1 VKISHNIA
9 VSTAIRST
17 VCSAIDP
24 NQHNKP
30 HFSQLNPANRSEKST
45 EANQIWMEWRNANL
59 LPHPPGTPS
68 KAIMADVQPRL
79 HDQFGRHIS
88 YVRLSLTDR
97 CDMRCRYCMAEDMAF
112 LPRSEI
118 LSLEEIVI
126 LAEKFVERGVK
137 RIRLTGG
144 EPLARRGAVDVA
156 TQIGRLLGRGLD
168 ELTLTTN
175 ATRLAEHAAGLHA
188 AGIKRINISL
198 DTRDPE
204 KFRYITRTGDLPR
217 VLDGIEAAKTVGF
230 AIKINMVA
238 LKGLNDDEIAP
249 MLAWCVDQG
258 FDLSLIETMPLGAID
273 DDRVDRFL
281 PLTEIKAK
289 LDAQFTLVPATY
301 KTGGPARYWSIAG
314 TDSRLG
320 LISPLT
326 HNFCESCNRIRV
338 SASGQLY
345 MCLGHDDHV
354 DLRAALR
361 GHDPGAVDAAV
372 DRALGRKPRAHDFH
386 LETPATMRHMNV
398 TGG

>member
-1 VKISHNIA
+1 
-9 VSTAIRST
+9 
-17 VCSAIDP
+17 
-24 NQHNKP
+24 
-30 HFSQLNPANRSEKST
+30 
-45 EANQIWMEWRNANL
+45 
-59 LPHPPGTPS
+59 
-68 KAIMADVQPRL
+68 MADVMPSL
-79 HDQFGRHIS
+79 SDQFGRHIS

-97 CDMRCRYCMAEDMAF
+97 CDMRCRYCMAEDMVF
-112 LPRSEI
+112 LPRAEI
-118 LSLEEIVI
+118 LSLEEIFV
-126 LAEKFVERGVK
+126 LATKFVDRGVK

-156 TQIGRLLGRGLD
+156 TKIGTLIGLGLD

-175 ATRLAEHAAGLHA
+175 ATRLAECADGLRS

-204 KFRYITRTGDLPR
+204 KFRHVTRTGDLAR
-217 VLDGIEAAKTVGF
+217 VLGGIAAAKSAGF

-238 LKGLNDDEIAP
+238 LKGINDDEIAP
-249 MLAWCVDQG
+249 MLAWCGEEG
-258 FDLSLIETMPLGAID
+258 FDLSLIETMPLGMID

-281 PLTEIKAK
+281 PLTKVKDA
-289 LDAQFTLVPATY
+289 LDAQFSLIPATY
-301 KTGGPARYWSIAG
+301 KTGGPARYWSVGG
-314 TDSRLG
+314 TNSKLG

-326 HNFCESCNRIRV
+326 QNFCEGCNRIRV

-361 GHDPGAVDAAV
+361 GDDPDAVDAAV
-372 DRALGRKPRAHDFH
+372 DRALLIKPRAHDFH
-386 LETPATMRHMNV
+386 LETPATQRHMNV